1 MFGDI
6 LRRMVTQMTGECPMY
21 VSDHFR
27 DYVFSLSEEDFMA
40 LYDACLYRKN
50 KDRYGYASLQ
60 EAAAFY
66 EKSIICTKCNRHII
80 SRSKKRISVW
90 TFGSVFW
97 HPMPVCRIKIIPWKV
112 I

>member
-1 MFGDI
+1 
-6 LRRMVTQMTGECPMY
+6 MY
-21 VSDHFR
+21 VSNYFR

-66 EKSIICTKCNRHII
+66 EKPMICPKCN
-80 SRSKKRISVW
+80 SRTID
-90 TFGSVFW
+90 
-97 HPMPVCRIKIIPWKV
+97 KV
-112 I
+112 NINFTNLGILN